1 METDPFRI
9 RDHVADFDDIV
20 GDIVERSERT
30 RSSLPMMGDVAY
42 GDGPAESID
51 IFFPSGPRKN
61 LPVHMFIHGGYW
73 RMFSKRDYSYIA
85 DTVTQAG
92 AIAVIVDYVLMPGQ
106 RMAVLVDQ
114 VRRAKRWVLEHIAEL
129 GGDPSSLTVSGHS
142 AGAHLATFLFTRE
155 PEPSNLKSALL
166 LGGLYDLAPLQQSFL
181 HHEIALTEQ
190 EVSRFTPLSQR
201 HDRACRVTLA
211 VGEQETRP
219 FHSQLDAFKIHLRDE
234 SVPVSVRVLSGRNHM
249 DSVRDLGIPGTEAG
263 DLLSALV
270 SGRP

>member
-9 RDHVADFDDIV
+9 RNHVADFDDIV
-20 GDIVERSERT
+20 RDIVERSERT
-30 RSSLPMMGDVAY
+30 RRSLPMMGDVAY

-92 AIAVIVDYVLMPGQ
+92 AIAVIVDYV
-106 RMAVLVDQ
+106 
-114 VRRAKRWVLEHIAEL
+114 RRAKRWVLGHIAEL
-129 GGDPSSLTVSGHS
+129 GGEPSSLTVSGHS

-181 HHEIALTEQ
+181 QHEIGLTEQ

-211 VGEQETRP
+211 VGERETRP

-263 DLLSALV
+263 ELLSALV